1 MTFRADLSESWVEL
15 NSGITAQIDRNT
27 VLYANAGYQLG
38 VDGRWR
44 CLERQDRSPEGLKSV
59 TRACRIA

>member
-1 MTFRADLSESWVEL
+1 VEL